1 MSKPPDPAS
10 NAPGS
15 RSRASSRQPSKEDLR
30 DALKEADDER
40 KELRIRLEIQEK
52 QIAQL
57 MQLLPKPTPQVEPEK
72 PSTDEPK
79 GAPSSSNVGP
89 YAETP
94 PLIKPVVVEQLATPA
109 SPVTRR
115 RSLYRHSLS
124 SRRLAIIQLRPAAPL
139 KAVLSRALTLLRSF
153 CNLKRR
159 GSRTRSTGVTQ
170 KSELSSGTRNSRSS
184 WLNCCSG
191 MKWLSPKSAL
201 P

>member
-1 MSKPPDPAS
+1 MMNGKNYAFAWKFRRSRLHNSCSFCPSQLRRLNRRSPRPMNRRVLLQARTLGRTPRLPRS
-10 NAPGS
+10 SS
-15 RSRASSRQPSKEDLR
+15 RSL
-30 DALKEADDER
+30 
-40 KELRIRLEIQEK
+40 
-52 QIAQL
+52 
-57 MQLLPKPTPQVEPEK
+57 
-72 PSTDEPK
+72 
-79 GAPSSSNVGP
+79 SSSLLRLPRQVC
-89 YAETP
+89 
-94 PLIKPVVVEQLATPA
+94 
-109 SPVTRR
+109 RR
-115 RSLYRHSLS
+115 RSLYRHSFS

-153 CNLKRR
+153 CNLRRR